1 MIPCKYSDYY
11 NFHNGLAQTVKAS
24 KYGFIDKIG
33 TLVIPCEFDVAMNF
47 SDGLACVKQNGKYGY
62 IDPAGSFAV
71 PCIFDE
77 AEDFSE
83 GLAPVMQDGKWGY
96 IDHTGKFVIPRSFDK
111 AQGFAEGLAP
121 VMQDGKWGYINHSG
135 AFVIPCRFDY
145 AFKFNESRAEV
156 KQDARYGYIDL
167 AGNAVIPCKFEWVLP
182 FREGLAGVKRNGK
195 YGFIDKSGNLVIPC
209 QFESAWNFFDNVAKV
224 RLDKRW
230 VFIDRHGNVYN
241 DKRSAVAAIYPEIKE
256 QQKWLQPF
264 PAFIAAELGSFDAYL
279 ASKSISPLTP
289 EAVQAQVEKEIAA
302 WQQKGEF
309 ESTAKWQERV
319 NEQTRA
325 DKARELAAGITGD
338 YNKRLDAV
346 RAEYRSKY
354 ESLAR
359 EYCDYH
365 AKKFADGD
373 MTLKPYDAD
382 NQTFLISTTSYGDI
396 LLPVPFAEAPS
407 FKSGWESTKKNA
419 VATFVPSGDNIAI
432 SSVRFGKYV
441 YDSNTKA
448 TYTSVDVDYNF
459 RPIDLAALDYNFGEI
474 GSAGT
479 AAPVSTPAAKA
490 VAPRTYTPE
499 HRKVTAGATSDIDT
513 DIPTGSRKAPST
525 FAVIIA
531 NGDYAHASQ
540 VANAAADGRAVEQYL
555 TRTLG
560 IPAQNVTTYV
570 NATYGQMASAMSHLR
585 DIAAA
590 YGEGN
595 FSVLFYYVGHGL
607 PDDTARESYILPVDV
622 DPRNTEICYPLD
634 RLYTQLGSLGASRV
648 TVMVDACFSGANHG
662 DGMLVPQSMGVTI
675 KPKAASPSGNMIV
688 LSAAEGDETAF
699 PYAAKGHGLFTYWLL
714 KKIRDTRGEVTLGE
728 LSDYVMENV
737 RKTSVVENRKPQTPT
752 VATSPSL
759 TATWRSLPLAQ

>member
-1 MIPCKYSDYY
+1 MYKRLIFIIATLIFALTSSAEEILTPYKNSTGKYGYLDETGRTAIPCQFDDAGS
-11 NFHNGLAQTVKAS
+11 FSEGLAR
-24 KYGFIDKIG
+24 
-33 TLVIPCEFDVAMNF
+33 
-47 SDGLACVKQNGKYGY
+47 VKQNGKYGY
-62 IDPAGSFAV
+62 IDKTGKIAIPYQFDDAV
-71 PCIFDE
+71 L
-77 AEDFSE
+77 FSE
-83 GLAPVMQDGKWGY
+83 GLARVRQNGK
-96 IDHTGKFVIPRSFDK
+96 
-111 AQGFAEGLAP
+111 
-121 VMQDGKWGYINHSG
+121 
-135 AFVIPCRFDY
+135 
-145 AFKFNESRAEV
+145 
-156 KQDARYGYIDL
+156 YGYIDKTGKI
-167 AGNAVIPCKFEWVLP
+167 AIPCQFDWAWPFSEGLAKVEQNGKYGYIDKTGKIAIPCQFDDAYP
-182 FREGLAGVKRNGK
+182 FREGLAKVKQNGE
-195 YGFIDKSGNLVIPC
+195 YGY
-209 QFESAWNFFDNVAKV
+209 
-224 RLDKRW
+224 
-230 VFIDRHGNVYN
+230 IDRRGNFYN
-241 DKRSAVAAIYPEIKE
+241 DESQAIAAVYKYS
-256 QQKWLQPF
+256 QKFTQPF
-264 PAFIAAELGSFDAYL
+264 PAFIAAELGSFDAWL

-289 EAVQAQVEKEIAA
+289 EAVQAQVEKEVAA
-302 WQQKGEF
+302 WQQKSEF
-309 ESTAKWQERV
+309 ETTAMWQQRV

-338 YNKRLDAV
+338 YNRRLDDV
-346 RAEYRSKY
+346 RAEYSNKY
-354 ESLAR
+354 EALAR

-382 NQTFLISTTSYGDI
+382 NQTFLISTASYGDI

-407 FKSGWESTKKNA
+407 FKAGWESAKKNV
-419 VATFVPSGDNIAI
+419 VATFVPAGDNIAI

-474 GSAGT
+474 GSAET
-479 AAPVSTPAAKA
+479 AAPVTTPATKA

-499 HRKVTAGATSDIDT
+499 HRKVTAGTASDIDT
-513 DIPTGSRKAPST
+513 DIPAGTRKAPTT

-531 NGDYAHASQ
+531 NGDYAHASP

-570 NATYGQMASAMSHLR
+570 DATYGQMASAMSHLR

-590 YGEGN
+590 YGAGN

-622 DPRNTEICYPLD
+622 DPRNTEICYPLE
-634 RLYTQLGSLGASRV
+634 RLYSQLGSLGASRV

-675 KPKAASPSGNMIV
+675 KPKAASPSGNMVV